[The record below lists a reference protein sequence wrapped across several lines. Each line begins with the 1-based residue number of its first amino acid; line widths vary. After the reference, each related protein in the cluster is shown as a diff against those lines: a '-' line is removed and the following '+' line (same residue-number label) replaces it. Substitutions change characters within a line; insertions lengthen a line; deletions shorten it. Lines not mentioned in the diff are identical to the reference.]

1 MRILRWTFLLFALCG
16 CFPPSSWTTRL
27 KRYLYKIYAVFSFI
41 ALNSFL
47 LAQILDMVYNVKDTD
62 DFSDNFSVTVVVFVT
77 CFKLITILIR
87 RENILLLCNTLKQEP
102 LSPINTEEFEIFL
115 KFEKLTDWNT
125 LGYFVLLMS
134 SSLCILMGS
143 LLANFKIRKLA
154 FRTWLP
160 YDYSTASAFLLAFA
174 YQIVVATVCTFAC
187 VASDTLYSGL
197 LIHISCQ
204 FEILE
209 HRLKNIGSD
218 KNYNMK
224 QCVRHHNHIY
234 KYGEM
239 VNDAFQSIMFFQ
251 FCTSLSMIC
260 FNFYRIMQI
269 EMDSRYI
276 GTLLYMVCSLMQIFY
291 YCWFSNEVKLKS
303 LELSDM
309 IFRSNWTSL
318 NSNVQRAILLVMRRS
333 MKPIEFTSI
342 YIVSVNLDSFMT
354 LLKSSYSAF
363 SVLQQSRESMH
374 KLSLSF
380 ALLTYGGYWR
390 PTKWPASSYKYHLY
404 NIYSAFMI
412 FLLYFIT
419 FCTCVDSLISKNLKT
434 MSEKFS
440 LCISVLGVSL
450 KVANLFL
457 QRGKIINIMNSL
469 TKENSIPRDEHEKI
483 IQRRNDNY
491 ARKLTIYCEILNES
505 AVFFATVGQYKTF
518 INTRTLPVSD
528 WIPYDLS
535 SSELYT
541 ISLLY
546 QTVGLL
552 ICANASVGN
561 ETLIAGLMI
570 QAGVQFEIFC
580 HRVQNLSSLLTVTR
594 NSNVSR
600 KDLRIRYNKII
611 GDLVRHH
618 LEVYEFVRTVN
629 TVFQYMI
636 FLQFSISSVVLCLS
650 IYKFSTVDPLSMNF
664 VWSGF
669 YLCCMLMQVYL
680 YCWFGNEVTLKSNKV
695 SDAIYEMDW
704 TILPS
709 NVMKDLLLV
718 IARSKKPV
726 KVTSGQIFT
735 LSTESFMKIMKMS
748 YSSFNILKN
757 STK

>member
-27 KRYLYKIYAVFSFI
+27 KRYLYKIYAVFSFV

-47 LAQILDMVYNVKDTD
+47 LSQILDMVYNVKGTD

-77 CFKLITILIR
+77 CFKLITILTR
-87 RENILLLCNTLKQEP
+87 RENILLLCNILKQEP

-125 LGYFVLLMS
+125 LGYFILLMS

-174 YQIVVATVCTFAC
+174 YQVVVATVCTFAC

-218 KNYNMK
+218 KNYTMK

-269 EMDSRYI
+269 EMDSRYV
-276 GTLLYMVCSLMQIFY
+276 GTILYMVCSLMQIFY

-318 NSNVQRAILLVMRRS
+318 NNNVQRAILLVMRRS

-363 SVLQQSRESMH
+363 SVLQQSRES
-374 KLSLSF
+374 
-380 ALLTYGGYWR
+380 
-390 PTKWPASSYKYHLY
+390 
-404 NIYSAFMI
+404 
-412 FLLYFIT
+412 
-419 FCTCVDSLISKNLKT
+419 
-434 MSEKFS
+434 
-440 LCISVLGVSL
+440 
-450 KVANLFL
+450 
-457 QRGKIINIMNSL
+457 
-469 TKENSIPRDEHEKI
+469 
-483 IQRRNDNY
+483 
-491 ARKLTIYCEILNES
+491 
-505 AVFFATVGQYKTF
+505 
-518 INTRTLPVSD
+518 
-528 WIPYDLS
+528 
-535 SSELYT
+535 
-541 ISLLY
+541 
-546 QTVGLL
+546 
-552 ICANASVGN
+552 
-561 ETLIAGLMI
+561 
-570 QAGVQFEIFC
+570 
-580 HRVQNLSSLLTVTR
+580 
-594 NSNVSR
+594 
-600 KDLRIRYNKII
+600 
-611 GDLVRHH
+611 
-618 LEVYEFVRTVN
+618 
-629 TVFQYMI
+629 
-636 FLQFSISSVVLCLS
+636 
-650 IYKFSTVDPLSMNF
+650 
-664 VWSGF
+664 
-669 YLCCMLMQVYL
+669 
-680 YCWFGNEVTLKSNKV
+680 
-695 SDAIYEMDW
+695 
-704 TILPS
+704 
-709 NVMKDLLLV
+709 
-718 IARSKKPV
+718 
-726 KVTSGQIFT
+726 
-735 LSTESFMKIMKMS
+735 
-748 YSSFNILKN
+748 
-757 STK
+757 